1 MKEKI
6 GTLKVLKN
14 AMKESDYSFD
24 IYFRMA
30 VIDEYLK
37 NNEKIWELYN
47 KMQYIRCIQHKRIPK
62 YMMFHKNEFIELIN
76 NFMHHGYNPD
86 FPIVINKNGLI
97 IDGAHRMACALYFK
111 SQHVYI
117 EKTVKTINII
127 PAEYSKKWFKENE
140 LFECIK
146 LGETQKEKIM
156 KQI

>member
-6 GTLKVLKN
+6 ETLKVLKN
-14 AMKESDYSFD
+14 TMKESDYSFD

-37 NNEKIWELYN
+37 KNEKIWELYN
-47 KMQYIRCIQHKRIPK
+47 KMQHIRCIQNKRIPK

-76 NFMHHGYNPD
+76 NFMYHGYNPD

-117 EKTVKTINII
+117 EKTVKTVNII

-146 LGETQKEKIM
+146 LGEIQKKKIM